1 VSAELVLPTLDDVN
15 RPFWDGCRDGVLK
28 LQRCTSCGHLRYP
41 IAAVCPRCMKSGV
54 AWEQLS
60 GRGTVFS
67 FVVFHH
73 AYNDAWRDRIPYNV
87 ALVELEEGPTV
98 LSNVVGVDPE
108 DLRIG
113 LPVAAVFEPM
123 TDELSVLRFEAG

>member
-1 VSAELVLPTLDDVN
+1 VSAELVLPTLDEVN
-15 RPFWDGCRDGVLK
+15 RPFWEGCRNGVLK
-28 LQRCTSCGHLRYP
+28 LQRCTRCGHLRYP
-41 IAAVCPRCMKSGV
+41 IAAVCPRCLDSGV

-60 GRGTVFS
+60 GRGAVFS
-67 FVVFHH
+67 FAAFHH

-98 LSNVVGVDPE
+98 ISNVVGVDPE

-113 LPVAAVFEPM
+113 LPVEAVFEPL

>member
-1 VSAELVLPTLDDVN
+1 MSAELVLPTLDEVN
-15 RPFWDGCRDGVLK
+15 RPFWEGCRNGVLK
-28 LQRCTSCGHLRYP
+28 LQRCTRCGHLRYP
-41 IAAVCPRCMKSGV
+41 IAAVCPRCLDSGV

-60 GRGTVFS
+60 GRGAVFS
-67 FVVFHH
+67 FAAFHH

-98 LSNVVGVDPE
+98 ISNVVGVDPE

-113 LPVAAVFEPM
+113 LPVEAVFEPL